1 MTEGSQ
7 WAIASNR
14 KKELQTCH
22 IFTILTS
29 IGYDGYEPP
38 SPTIHHQGH
47 VLRAVQGIHF
57 SNGASKRRVAL
68 FSFPS
73 SADSMLQPYLSGEP
87 HTKICSLIS
96 GSISVSSNVLRS
108 WESWTKSPNPK
119 SSYLRYGCEWVC
131 LQIYLPIQ
139 GLFPVDSAWY
149 WQGDKGEYGVHTPGG
164 EAACRMPTLPIWP
177 VEAHHP
183 HQNHHYLLL
192 LSSSSSS
199 SSLSC
204 MVFWNTTWQRLKTW
218 PRHRSTRMTHVLP
231 RPSQGGKRTATSPW
245 CQASKWSH
253 SNNQLEHQHLKLTQ
267 LGFLIPLSCFDI
279 RHRKASARGC
289 QIYRKRASSPNWLLL
304 WNVGDKWNQIEIK
317 VWAL

>member
-1 MTEGSQ
+1 MTAMNLLAPSFTTKAMSSVQYKEF
-7 WAIASNR
+7 ASAMEPQKGGLHSSHFQVQR
-14 KKELQTCH
+14 TRCFSH
-22 IFTILTS
+22 IFQVSHTPRS
-29 IGYDGYEPP
+29 VP
-38 SPTIHHQGH
+38 SFQD
-47 VLRAVQGIHF
+47 
-57 SNGASKRRVAL
+57 
-68 FSFPS
+68 PS
-73 SADSMLQPYLSGEP
+73 R
-87 HTKICSLIS
+87 SLPMYS
-96 GSISVSSNVLRS
+96 DHGSPG
-108 WESWTKSPNPK
+108 PNP
-119 SSYLRYGCEWVC
+119 
-131 LQIYLPIQ
+131 QIQSRRILDM
-139 GLFPVDSAWY
+139 GVNGFVFRFTCLFPVDSAWY

-253 SNNQLEHQHLKLTQ
+253 SSNQLEHQHLKLTQ